1 DLTVDFKQQQLH
13 GFAEHQLQRKDP
25 NANQFILDTRALII
39 EKVMQADNQGHWR
52 KAQFKLSEVD
62 PIKGQALTIELA
74 SATDKVRVYYHTT
87 AESSGLQ
94 WLNAEQTSEKKQPF
108 LFSQSQAIHARS
120 WIPLQDTPAVRVTYQ
135 ARIRTPQQLL
145 AVMSADNSKNT
156 ERDGDYQFVMPQPIP
171 AYLIAIAVGDLHF
184 QSMSA
189 QTGIYA
195 EKTWLAKAA
204 AEFSDTQKMI
214 DVASK
219 LYGEYPWGRYD
230 LLILPASFP
239 FGGMEN
245 PRLSFITPTVIT
257 GDKSLVSLI
266 AHELAHSWSGNLVTN
281 SNWDD
286 LWLNEGFTS
295 FFENRLMAEVYGP
308 ARAAMEYSLGV
319 KELQRDMATLE
330 PEDTALKLQLD
341 GRNPDDA
348 FSQVAYVKGQ
358 LFLQFLENKF
368 GQANFDKFISAYFKK
383 FAFQS
388 MDTETFLQ
396 FLQQELMAKYPGI
409 VSKQVVDQWVFGPG
423 LPADYPQQPSDAFVK
438 VSTQLQSW
446 LKQDIAL
453 AALPTSEWSVHE
465 WLHFINQ
472 LPRDLAPAQLAEL
485 DKAFSLSQSSN
496 AEIFV
501 AWSRLTIPL
510 NYLPVMPHVEHFLL
524 TVGRTKFVVPLYRL
538 LLANPAQKSLAKQI
552 YQQARAGYHPLT
564 QSQIDKAFAE

>member
-1 DLTVDFKQQQLH
+1 
-13 GFAEHQLQRKDP
+13 
-25 NANQFILDTRALII
+25 
-39 EKVMQADNQGHWR
+39 
-52 KAQFKLSEVD
+52 
-62 PIKGQALTIELA
+62 
-74 SATDKVRVYYHTT
+74 
-87 AESSGLQ
+87 
-94 WLNAEQTSEKKQPF
+94 
-108 LFSQSQAIHARS
+108 
-120 WIPLQDTPAVRVTYQ
+120 PLQDTPAVRVTYQ

-184 QSMSA
+184 QSMSE

-538 LLANPAQKSLAKQI
+538 LLANPAQQSLAKQI

>member
-1 DLTVDFKQQQLH
+1 MLKFWSLSVLLVCSSLWAVAVKAVPLDAHSFANFDQVVTSKLSLDLTVDFKQQQLH

-39 EKVMQADNQGHWR
+39 EKVMQADNQGYWR

-184 QSMSA
+184 QSMSE

-409 VSKQVVDQWVFGPG
+409 VSKQVVEQWVFGPG
-423 LPADYPQQPSDAFVK
+423 LPADYPQQPSDAFAK

-446 LKQDIAL
+446 LKHDIAL
-453 AALPTSEWSVHE
+453 AALPTSE
-465 WLHFINQ
+465 
-472 LPRDLAPAQLAEL
+472 
-485 DKAFSLSQSSN
+485 
-496 AEIFV
+496 
-501 AWSRLTIPL
+501 
-510 NYLPVMPHVEHFLL
+510 
-524 TVGRTKFVVPLYRL
+524 
-538 LLANPAQKSLAKQI
+538 
-552 YQQARAGYHPLT
+552 
-564 QSQIDKAFAE
+564 